1 MARDIRRTGVPQ
13 ITSVY
18 LRNRA
23 AHYRQL
29 MTMTDDCLSA
39 KRYRDLS
46 ELLDKEAEALERALG
61 VARRC

>member
-1 MARDIRRTGVPQ
+1 MPQ

-23 AHYRQL
+23 GHYCQL
-29 MTMTDDCLSA
+29 MTMTHDCLRA